1 MRDLPETSFCT
12 PCSQTFGMRGARC
25 KLPLLT
31 LTVTVT
37 LALGLG
43 ANAAIFN
50 LIDRMVLR
58 PYPLVDPDRAL
69 MLAETGGTLGF
80 KKESVSLP
88 NFADWR
94 ANADTITRLSAIQW
108 WDASLVDRDDP
119 ERLPGIMVS
128 ADFFDAI
135 RARPAPG
142 RGLVRAAHTIR

>member
-50 LIDRMVLR
+50 LIDRMVFR
-58 PYPLVDPDRAL
+58 PYPLIDPDRAVL
-69 MLAETGGTLGF
+69 LSETGPRLFTTA
-80 KKESVSLP
+80 SVSTANLLDTPAHAAPRRLRKEPVSFANGLDWGASSGALP
-88 NFADWR
+88 R
-94 ANADTITRLSAIQW
+94 VSAFQW
-108 WDASLVDRDDP
+108 WDANLVDREDP
-119 ERLPGIMVS
+119 ER
-128 ADFFDAI
+128 
-135 RARPAPG
+135 
-142 RGLVRAAHTIR
+142 

>member
-50 LIDRMVLR
+50 LIDRMVFR
-58 PYPLVDPDRAL
+58 PYPLIDPDRAVL
-69 MLAETGGTLGF
+69 LAETGPRLFT
-80 KKESVSLP
+80 KESVSIP
-88 NFADWR
+88 NFLDWR
-94 ANADTITRLSAIQW
+94 TSAGTMTRMSAFQW
-108 WDASLVDRDDP
+108 WDANLVDREDP
-119 ERLPGIMVS
+119 ER
-128 ADFFDAI
+128 
-135 RARPAPG
+135 
-142 RGLVRAAHTIR
+142 